1 VGDKGI
7 CDCADYLAAIKYLV
21 FDQKKLTMAQLLEAM
36 DANWEGHEDIR
47 QMCLKAPKYGN
58 DDDYVDG
65 IFNFVSQR
73 TQEILQSRP
82 DPITGEKPMLFKG
95 AAAGHV
101 TQGKAVGA
109 MPNGRFAGTPIYDG
123 GTSAMAGGDV
133 SGPTALI
140 LSATKYPTAYECAGV
155 AHNMKFSKAVLNSDE
170 KLRKVAS
177 LIKTFNKR
185 GGWHIQFNI
194 HSAAELMAA
203 RKEPAAHKD
212 LLVRVGGYSAY
223 FVDLPPELQDEIVE
237 RTMHE
242 VG

>member
-1 VGDKGI
+1 
-7 CDCADYLAAIKYLV
+7 
-21 FDQKKLTMAQLLEAM
+21 
-36 DANWEGHEDIR
+36 
-47 QMCLKAPKYGN
+47 
-58 DDDYVDG
+58 
-65 IFNFVSQR
+65 
-73 TQEILQSRP
+73 
-82 DPITGEKPMLFKG
+82 
-95 AAAGHV
+95 
-101 TQGKAVGA
+101 
-109 MPNGRFAGTPIYDG
+109 
-123 GTSAMAGGDV
+123 
-133 SGPTALI
+133 
-140 LSATKYPTAYECAGV
+140 
-155 AHNMKFSKAVLNSDE
+155 MKFSKAVLNSPE

-194 HSAAELMAA
+194 HSAEELMEA

>member
-1 VGDKGI
+1 
-7 CDCADYLAAIKYLV
+7 
-21 FDQKKLTMAQLLEAM
+21 
-36 DANWEGHEDIR
+36 
-47 QMCLKAPKYGN
+47 
-58 DDDYVDG
+58 
-65 IFNFVSQR
+65 
-73 TQEILQSRP
+73 
-82 DPITGEKPMLFKG
+82 MLFKG

-109 MPNGRFAGTPIYDG
+109 MPNGRYAGTPIYDG

-133 SGPTALI
+133 NGPTALI
-140 LSATKYPTAYECAGV
+140 LSATKYPTPYECAGV
-155 AHNMKFSKAVLNSDE
+155 AHNMKFSKAVLNSPE
-170 KLRKVAS
+170 KLAKMAS

-194 HSAAELMAA
+194 HSAKELMAA